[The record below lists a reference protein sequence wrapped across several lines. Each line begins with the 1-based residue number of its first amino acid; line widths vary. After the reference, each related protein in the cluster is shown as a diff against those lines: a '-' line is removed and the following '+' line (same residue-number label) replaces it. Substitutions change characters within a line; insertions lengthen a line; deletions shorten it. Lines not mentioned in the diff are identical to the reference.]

1 MLPKNSA
8 AGQMVYGVVVGGHD
22 GDPAPDLSNNL
33 KVYFPGLHGKDV
45 KPEHLNFSPRI
56 MSPTKS
62 TQQEFPGGLDPGTL
76 VIAMKDTG
84 SSYCQILGM
93 ANDTNRADER
103 IAGNLDLLQHVSRF
117 LSTNIQVSQPPS
129 IQERNENGVRV
140 RKITEKGLHNHN
152 LLKGLPTHGALYNL
166 SGAIVPKISGVS
178 TAKQP
183 FSNLLNANV
192 LASIPGV
199 SMSLG
204 NMFNLLNSTN
214 LMKDIQKNVPRE
226 IGQAIN
232 SMTNLVQSIE
242 SGEGAGFNVGGR
254 VDQTTFLK
262 NATSLLAQ
270 STNLFDVVSALS
282 RLQTDS
288 SLFGIDKLANSI
300 VNSALS
306 FGSSQISI
314 SASGS
319 IMRFIPPETKN
330 AMDAASKALQAIES
344 VVPGQKLFG
353 DSSQQIFKMLNQ
365 LSPQSLSVALQQI
378 TKLSESA
385 PAISMKAVNLST
397 IKGGNPFSGL

>member
-1 MLPKNSA
+1 MLPKSSA
-8 AGQMVYGVVVGGHD
+8 AGQMVYGIVVGGHD

-84 SSYCQILGM
+84 SNYCQILGM

-103 IAGNLDLLQHVSRF
+103 IPGNIDLLQYVSRF
-117 LSTNIQVSQPPS
+117 LSTNIQVRQPPS
-129 IQERNENGVRV
+129 IYETTENGVRV
-140 RKITEKGLHNHN
+140 RKIREKGQHNHN
-152 LLKGLPTHGALYNL
+152 LLRGLPTHGALYNL
-166 SGAIVPKISGVS
+166 AGAPVPRVSGVA
-178 TAKQP
+178 TANQQY
-183 FSNLLNANV
+183 SNVLNANM
-192 LASIPGV
+192 LSSIPGT

-204 NMFNLLNSTN
+204 RMFNLLNSAN

-232 SMTNLVQSIE
+232 SMTNLIQSIE

-254 VDQTTFLK
+254 VHQETYLK
-262 NATSLLAQ
+262 NATSLLGQ
-270 STNLFDVVSALS
+270 STNLSDVVSALS

-288 SLFGIDKLANSI
+288 SLFGLDKLANSI
-300 VNSALS
+300 INSALA

-330 AMDAASKALQAIES
+330 AIDTASRALQMIES
-344 VVPGQKLFG
+344 AVPGQKIFG
-353 DSSQQIFKMLNQ
+353 DSSQQIFKMLNR
-365 LSPQSLSVALQQI
+365 LSPQSLTLVMAQI
-378 TKLSESA
+378 TKLNSSL
-385 PAISMKAVNLST
+385 PAQVMKEVNRT
-397 IKGGNPFSGL
+397 TVRGGNPFTNL